1 MSPTQRSRSV
11 REDGNRRC
19 MHVCPD
25 LVSHVTRIGAVLAGT
40 CLLLSGLAVVAVSNA
55 AGAAGIT
62 LYATPIAQGL
72 ATCLSPANACT
83 LSDALS
89 TAIAGDTI
97 DLLESGT
104 EGDSSSY
111 YSGGFTV
118 DTPGTS
124 AGAPITIQPAPAVS
138 DPILD
143 GGHTQDVLTVGT
155 DVYLNLSDL
164 TIQDGGGSS
173 NNGAGLTNTSGGTV
187 SVTRTTFSNN
197 IATNDGGAI
206 DNGDYGGGTATLTIT
221 GSTFAD
227 NISSFNG
234 GAIDNADDD
243 GTGVV
248 TVSNSTFTG
257 NTGYDGGAIDNGD
270 RREAQSTPSTVT
282 VTDSTFSGNTS
293 NNDGGAIDSSDDG
306 SGTTTI
312 SESTFSGNIA
322 QSNGG
327 AIDNGDLNDNY
338 FPGGLGTL
346 DVATSTFSGN
356 FASSHGLTIDSGD
369 DGGSAAATVAA
380 NVFAGSCS
388 QAGGTWTD
396 QGYNV
401 GSDASCFNGGTGDNS
416 SAGSNLANLLGPLA
430 DNGGSTETTLLL
442 TGNPAIGIIPDPTAG
457 LCPVAADQR
466 GFPSPANQ
474 PCNAGSLQ
482 PGVGATYT
490 CAVSGVLGP
499 TSVPVVV
506 GASPAPPSSIDA
518 GGTFEI
524 TPAARVTIPASVIN
538 QFIGAGATS
547 LTVASQTTTL
557 DGRSSVGGP
566 LSGAVQPNTESAS
579 ASNLPLSDTLV
590 ANTPY
595 TFNTTYDPVTF
606 QTGPATGT
614 VAVTPGDVDAEV
626 TFVIGGTPTSE
637 SMTCTPP
644 SGVGAL
650 GTTTV
655 NARAATPAFQV
666 PTATPPLQN
675 QISAGTDGGWGA
687 TIANTSTVPV
697 TGLSATVSVTDGG
710 TPLTFDL
717 AGMAASGTTCS
728 TAGAGK
734 LTCSI
739 GALAEGATDT
749 LDLLIDTAGLAN
761 GVSITGSATID
772 SSHAGSH
779 STALGAIGVVVIEAG
794 SGAKAVATPGTPLS
808 STTKPLK
815 SAKAKVSL
823 TLPTAKIAKKASGEA
838 DGSRPLASGTT
849 TVKPP
854 PVAVTLESLPP
865 SAEPALC
872 PPTGATRCE
881 GNIIQVVGNFSA
893 YTNKEAPIVAVVQFF
908 YGLRIPAGTV
918 YFLKPNG
925 KTVDKLSACK
935 KTASGYDTPCL
946 ASPETHGGSAAH
958 DSLYAQDT
966 VYFTGNDPAMGRR

>member
-1 MSPTQRSRSV
+1 MSVPRQCVHAERCTVNGHCRRPIDPFGIGDRRRFFLVLQRRIHC
-11 REDGNRRC
+11 RYPG
-19 MHVCPD
+19 D
-25 LVSHVTRIGAVLAGT
+25 L
-40 CLLLSGLAVVAVSNA
+40 
-55 AGAAGIT
+55 
-62 LYATPIAQGL
+62 
-72 ATCLSPANACT
+72 
-83 LSDALS
+83 
-89 TAIAGDTI
+89 
-97 DLLESGT
+97 
-104 EGDSSSY
+104 
-111 YSGGFTV
+111 
-118 DTPGTS
+118 

-187 SVTRTTFSNN
+187 ARHPHDLLDN

-626 TFVIGGTPTSE
+626 TFVIRGDPNFRIDD
-637 SMTCTPP
+637 
-644 SGVGAL
+644 L
-650 GTTTV
+650 Y
-655 NARAATPAFQV
+655 
-666 PTATPPLQN
+666 
-675 QISAGTDGGWGA
+675 A
-687 TIANTSTVPV
+687 TIRGGGPGHNDGQCTSGHPC
-697 TGLSATVSVTDGG
+697 L
-710 TPLTFDL
+710 
-717 AGMAASGTTCS
+717 
-728 TAGAGK
+728 
-734 LTCSI
+734 
-739 GALAEGATDT
+739 
-749 LDLLIDTAGLAN
+749 
-761 GVSITGSATID
+761 
-772 SSHAGSH
+772 
-779 STALGAIGVVVIEAG
+779 
-794 SGAKAVATPGTPLS
+794 PGTHCHP
-808 STTKPLK
+808 
-815 SAKAKVSL
+815 
-823 TLPTAKIAKKASGEA
+823 
-838 DGSRPLASGTT
+838 
-849 TVKPP
+849 
-854 PVAVTLESLPP
+854 
-865 SAEPALC
+865 
-872 PPTGATRCE
+872 
-881 GNIIQVVGNFSA
+881 
-893 YTNKEAPIVAVVQFF
+893 
-908 YGLRIPAGTV
+908 
-918 YFLKPNG
+918 
-925 KTVDKLSACK
+925 
-935 KTASGYDTPCL
+935 
-946 ASPETHGGSAAH
+946 ASPEPNQCGHRRRVGGDHRQHLDGAGDRAVGHGERDRRRDSADLRSGRYGSFRDHLQHGRSGQADLLDRCA
-958 DSLYAQDT
+958 
-966 VYFTGNDPAMGRR
+966 GRRSD